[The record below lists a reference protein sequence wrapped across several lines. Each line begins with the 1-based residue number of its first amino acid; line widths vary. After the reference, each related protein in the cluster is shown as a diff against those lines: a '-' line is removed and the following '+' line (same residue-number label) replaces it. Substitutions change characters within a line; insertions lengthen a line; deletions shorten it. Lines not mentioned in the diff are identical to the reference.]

1 MELRVLRY
9 FLMAAREENITK
21 AAELLHITQPT
32 LSRQLIQLEEE
43 LGTKLFTRSSHRI
56 QLTEDGML
64 LRHKAQELIQLADKL
79 EKEFQQ
85 GQEEISG
92 NIAIGSGETNGV
104 QFLADIIRQFQETY
118 PMVQYDLYTASADD
132 IKEKL
137 DQGLLDIGLLTEP
150 VDISKYNFIRL
161 KEKERW
167 GILVREDDALAEK
180 EVIRP
185 EDLLDVPVFLARRT
199 LVRNELEGWFGDIYD
214 QIRVAGTYNLI
225 NNAAVMAE
233 KKVGVVLCFQLQNRF
248 DGLKYIP
255 LYPPVETGAVLV
267 WKKSQ
272 IASRAVRQF
281 LRFVKEYR
289 DITPEASM

>member
-64 LRHKAQELIQLADKL
+64 LRHRAQELIQLADKM
-79 EKEFQQ
+79 EKEFHQ

-104 QFLADIIRQFQETY
+104 RFLADIIRQFQETY

-137 DQGLLDIGLLTEP
+137 EQGLLDIGLLTEP

-167 GILVREDDALAEK
+167 GVLVREDDALAEK
-180 EVIRP
+180 QVIRP
-185 EDLLDVPVFLARRT
+185 EDLLGVPVFLTRRT

-214 QIRVAGTYNLI
+214 QIRVAGIYNLI
-225 NNAAVMAE
+225 NNAAVMVE
-233 KKVGVVLCFQLQNRF
+233 KKVGVVLCFQLRNRF

-255 LYPPVETGAVLV
+255 LYPLVETGAVLV

-272 IASRAVRQF
+272 IASRTMRQF
-281 LRFVKEYR
+281 LRFVKEYS
-289 DITPEASM
+289 DITPEVPM

>member
-32 LSRQLIQLEEE
+32 LSIQLEEE

-150 VDISKYNFIRL
+150 VKI
-161 KEKERW
+161 
-167 GILVREDDALAEK
+167 
-180 EVIRP
+180 
-185 EDLLDVPVFLARRT
+185 
-199 LVRNELEGWFGDIYD
+199 
-214 QIRVAGTYNLI
+214 
-225 NNAAVMAE
+225 
-233 KKVGVVLCFQLQNRF
+233 
-248 DGLKYIP
+248 
-255 LYPPVETGAVLV
+255 
-267 WKKSQ
+267 
-272 IASRAVRQF
+272 
-281 LRFVKEYR
+281 
-289 DITPEASM
+289 